1 MPTVRD
7 ILSSKGSQ
15 IFSIGPEA
23 TVLEATRQMNQHKVG
38 ALVVM
43 HDQQVVGIFTER
55 DVLRR
60 VVAEQRPP
68 AEVTVAEAMTT
79 DVICCEPD
87 IDLDDASTILQQR
100 RIRHLPVCD
109 DDGGL
114 MGIVSIGDINACH
127 ASQQQQTI
135 HFLNDYIYGR
145 G

>member
-7 ILSSKGSQ
+7 ILAAKGAQ

-23 TVLEATRQMNQHKVG
+23 TVLAATRHMNQHKVG

-43 HDQQVVGIFTER
+43 HEGQVVGMFTER

-60 VVAEQRPP
+60 VVAEQRPA
-68 AEVTVAEAMTT
+68 AEVSVAEVMTA

-87 IDLDDASTILQQR
+87 MDLDDASTIMQQR

-109 DDGGL
+109 EDGGL
-114 MGIVSIGDINACH
+114 MGMVSIGDLNACH
-127 ASQQQQTI
+127 ASHQQQTI

-145 G
+145 A